1 MAATRELV
9 AANSAKS
16 TIALFEKALGGRESV
31 IESLAIDSTP
41 AIQRFL
47 RVLLDPEFDSFSLG
61 ELAEQAQIGL
71 TDLLRAYRNATLIK
85 AHILATKAIADRLPA
100 LAADVMERAMPQE
113 AMCPVCRGTG
123 TPPGGSRKKGDAP
136 EACKTCDSTGKV
148 TRPPTVA
155 RQRLALEIA
164 ELLRKDRPAFHQQI
178 NVVNPTAPVA
188 PGSLEQLQSAVTS
201 ILYQRAAV
209 PAAIDVTPTSS
220 SDAGV
225 DRG

>member
-1 MAATRELV
+1 MASDREL
-9 AANSAKS
+9 ATLNAAKS

-31 IESLAIDSTP
+31 VESLAIDSTP

-47 RVLLDPEFDSFSLG
+47 RVLLDPEFDSYSLA

-100 LAADVMERAMPQE
+100 LAADVMDRAMPQE
-113 AMCPVCRGTG
+113 VMCPVCRGTG
-123 TPPGGSRKKGDAP
+123 TPPGGKKGDL
-136 EACKTCDSTGKV
+136 CKTCNSTGKI
-148 TRPPTVA
+148 TRAPTVA

-178 NVVNPTAPVA
+178 NVNPSAPVA

-201 ILYQRAAV
+201 ILYARPAV
-209 PAAIDVTPTSS
+209 PTTIDVTPTQS
-220 SDAGV
+220 SDAGA